1 MILLV
6 HGGAG
11 FRRPGTR
18 LLKKLT
24 ESFSP
29 GFHILQRGGSSLEAV
44 TESIRVLEDSGLF
57 NAGSG
62 ANLQFDG
69 VRRLDASL
77 MEGKYLNAGSV
88 IGLEGIR
95 NPVMTARIIMQLP
108 HVILTHKGAKGIC
121 ILTPKNCS
129 IGRSG
134 RGDRSQQKRQVY
146 NHAYN

>member
-1 MILLV
+1 MILLG

-24 ESFSP
+24 ESLAS

-44 TESIRVLEDSGLF
+44 TESIRFLEDSGIF

-77 MEGKYLNAGSV
+77 LEGRSLKAGSV

-95 NPVMTARIIMQLP
+95 NPIKVARFVRDLP
-108 HVILTHKGAKGIC
+108 
-121 ILTPKNCS
+121 
-129 IGRSG
+129 
-134 RGDRSQQKRQVY
+134 
-146 NHAYN
+146 